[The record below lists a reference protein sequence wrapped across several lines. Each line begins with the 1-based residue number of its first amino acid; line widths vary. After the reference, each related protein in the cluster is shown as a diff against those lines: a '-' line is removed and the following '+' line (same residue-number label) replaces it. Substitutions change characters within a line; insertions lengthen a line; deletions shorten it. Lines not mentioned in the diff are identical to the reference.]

1 MRDVIVT
8 VRCSTEWIG
17 DPAKI
22 TTQEKVNEAVKEAIE
37 ECLHYTANRGFHHGM
52 SDDLSIIP
60 LEVNAWT
67 LDLKEKAP

>member
-8 VRCSTEWIG
+8 IRCSTEWIG
-17 DPAKI
+17 DPNKI

-37 ECLHYTANRGFHHGM
+37 ECLHHTANRGFNHGL

-60 LEVNAWT
+60 LEVNSWT
-67 LDLKEKAP
+67 FDPKDKAP